1 MKSKASLFNWTVF
14 RKDITRFFP
23 VWVFYAVTQ
32 FMTLVSFPTESAYL
46 VASVAESISSSVF
59 ICLTYAPLVCL
70 LLFGDLYKNRLCNG
84 IHALP
89 LQRHTLFF
97 THTAAAL
104 CFYIVPNGAIALLRL
119 LRFGKYWYVSLY
131 WLLGTSLIYVCFLG
145 ICLFCT
151 FCTGKRFAMV
161 CLYIILLSFPSLC
174 YSLYETLYEP
184 MLPGI
189 HVGSEVFR
197 RFSPLYALGSRDYI
211 AVEDWL
217 HSPFSIT
224 ITSLRIVGS
233 DWLYLALWAGVGT
246 LFGAAALV
254 LYRRRHLENAGNFM
268 AVKIFRPFFLVF
280 YTLLFTMFFGL
291 SAGFGTMLIGIF
303 LGYFTGLMLLNRSR
317 HVFSGK
323 AWAGLGLFVGVIALS
338 LVLTAVDILGV
349 TRWVPK
355 PEDVKQV
362 RLSTNDRIDIAD
374 IEPFYIDEEII
385 TLRDEQS
392 ISDAIA
398 IHKFAKGDH
407 PASLSKEVAFN
418 IEYTLKDGTVR
429 KRYYT
434 IPVSSPEGKLYRQYM
449 SRPETL
455 FGEDPEGFLSKALI
469 TRLNEHTLPLDE
481 QEIVKQLLLADCR
494 AGYMAQ
500 NYSFHISSG
509 YGLTLQYGENTMY
522 LQVHDPESS
531 LYRWI
536 SENGYSWRPLK

>member
-1 MKSKASLFNWTVF
+1 MKSKTSLFNWTIF

-23 VWVFYAVTQ
+23 VWAVYTAIWMIS
-32 FMTLVSFPTESAYL
+32 FNNLGNLGTAFVASGIADWISGSALVSAF
-46 VASVAESISSSVF
+46 
-59 ICLTYAPLVCL
+59 YAPLVCM
-70 LLFGDLYKNRLCNG
+70 LLFGDLYQKRICNG
-84 IHALP
+84 IHAMP
-89 LQRHTLFF
+89 VSRTTLFF
-97 THTAAAL
+97 SHTAAAL
-104 CFYIVPNGAIALLRL
+104 CFYIVPNTLVALVQLVYLGR
-119 LRFGKYWYVSLY
+119 YWYVSFY
-131 WLLGTSLIYVCFLG
+131 WLLGTTLIYICFLG
-145 ICLFCT
+145 ISLLCA
-151 FCTGKRFAMV
+151 FCTGKRFAMAV
-161 CLYIILLSFPSLC
+161 SYILVLNFSSIVYALFT
-174 YSLYETLYEP
+174 SLYQPLLY
-184 MLPGI
+184 GI
-189 HVGSEVFR
+189 RIREDI
-197 RFSPLYALGSRDYI
+197 FSVLSPVASLGDPLYVNVFLEDLGSRWT
-211 AVEDWL
+211 ASVQ
-217 HSPFSIT
+217 
-224 ITSLRIVGS
+224 IVSS
-233 DWLYLALWAGVGT
+233 DWLIMCIWAAVGIAA
-246 LFGAAALV
+246 GAAALL
-254 LYRRRHLENAGNFM
+254 LYRRRHLESAGSLIT
-268 AVKIFRPFFLVF
+268 VKFLRPVFLVL
-280 YTLLFTMFFGL
+280 YVLLFVMAFRIFD
-291 SAGFGTMLIGIF
+291 SIPAMLISLI

-338 LVLTAVDILGV
+338 LVLTAVDVLGV

-362 RLSTNDRIDIAD
+362 RLSTNDRIDMLD
-374 IEPFYIDEEII
+374 IDPFYIDDEIA

-392 ISDAIA
+392 ISDAISL
-398 IHKFAKGDH
+398 HKFAKGDH

-429 KRYYT
+429 KRYYI

-469 TRLNEHTLPLDE
+469 TRLNEHTLPLEE
-481 QEIVKQLLLADCR
+481 QEIVKQLLLTDCR

-536 SENGYSWRPLK
+536 SENGYSWSPLK